1 MKMKM
6 KMKKESMNKMPLKN
20 QDEYNEYM
28 RNYMRFGRKIRPS
41 MRSREE
47 ILEKLVDLLSK
58 KEVVSEI
65 VLLKWVL
72 KIEDNQD
79 D

>member
-1 MKMKM
+1 
-6 KMKKESMNKMPLKN
+6 
-20 QDEYNEYM
+20 
-28 RNYMRFGRKIRPS
+28 